1 VQIRNRAASRVRPHT
16 GLSVTASGAPHGAS
30 RSGRDLRPR
39 SGSSAK
45 SLLLTV
51 LGEFVLPASGSV
63 WTSTVVRTMAAL
75 GVEERNARQAAFR
88 LVERGYVHSEKEG
101 RRARLHLTTSG
112 RRLLGD
118 GSRRIYEFGAYDDT
132 WDGRWVVVVCFIPE
146 EQRTKRHQ
154 LRSQLGFAG
163 FGFIAPGVAVSPHL
177 SSESAASSILEG
189 LGLLPGAV
197 VLRAETGALV
207 EPAELLD
214 RSWDLAGLASE
225 YEEFVKVFVRRTPR
239 TDEACFVALV
249 ELVHAWRR
257 FPFIDPEIPSRLLP
271 PRWPGRR
278 AKGLFDDLHGEWSA
292 AAASWYHHLESSA
305 SSEPALAAPFNG

>member
-1 VQIRNRAASRVRPHT
+1 VTTAEALPRASKPGRDKPGRDKA
-16 GLSVTASGAPHGAS
+16 
-30 RSGRDLRPR
+30 GRDLRPR

-51 LGEFVLPASGSV
+51 LGEFVLPGSGSV
-63 WTSTVVRTMAAL
+63 WTSTVVAAMGAL

-88 LVERGYVHSEKEG
+88 LVERGYMRSEKEG
-101 RRARLHLTTSG
+101 RRARLHLTASG

-163 FGFIAPGVAVSPHL
+163 YGFIAPGVAVSPHL
-177 SSESAASSILEG
+177 SSEQAASRILEG

-197 VLRAETGALV
+197 VLRAETGDLV
-207 EPAELLD
+207 EPGDLLG
-214 RSWDLAGLASE
+214 RGWDLDGLASE
-225 YEEFVKVFVRRTPR
+225 YNEFAKVFVRRAPR
-239 TDEACFVALV
+239 TDEGRFVALV

-278 AKGLFDDLHGEWSA
+278 AKGLFDDLHGEWSPA
-292 AAASWYHHLESSA
+292 ARSWYHDLESFS
-305 SSEPALAAPFNG
+305 G

>member
-1 VQIRNRAASRVRPHT
+1 M
-16 GLSVTASGAPHGAS
+16 
-30 RSGRDLRPR
+30 RPR

-45 SLLLTV
+45 SVLLTV
-51 LGEFVLPASGSV
+51 LGEFVLPNDGSV
-63 WTSTVVRTMAAL
+63 WTSTVIRAMAAL

-88 LVERGYVHSEKEG
+88 LAERGYVRSEKEG
-101 RRARLHLTTSG
+101 RRARLYLTASG
-112 RRLLGD
+112 RRLLGE
-118 GSRRIYEFGAYDDT
+118 GSRRIYEFGAYDDS

-177 SSESAASSILEG
+177 SSEPAANTILAD

-197 VLRAETGALV
+197 VLRAETGDLV
-207 EPAELLD
+207 QPEEILA
-214 RSWDLAGLASE
+214 RAWDLDGLASE
-225 YEEFVKVFVRRTPR
+225 YEEFLRVFARRTPR
-239 TDEACFVALV
+239 SDQARFTALV

-271 PRWPGRR
+271 TRWPGRR
-278 AKGLFDDLHGEWSA
+278 AKSLFDDLHGEWSPRA
-292 AAASWYHHLESSA
+292 GSWYEALESSA
-305 SSEPALAAPFNG
+305 S